1 MASKETTEYL
11 AFGPSV
17 NLRKLFGFD
26 PSPEKPKPVRIR
38 YRMDRIFGTLIL
50 DVTTTSRIP
59 RPITLRRSWGGQ
71 RLLKIRR
78 GYYGHPRG
86 MTPTGRMCYEV
97 TEILQGLIDLGGG
110 SYFSISQPTPI
121 TPLLGD
127 PAPGYPKE
135 LRLEYEL
142 RGRNG
147 IEIRNEAQGYLTKP
161 LYLEAKPVISPII
174 FIVSATY
181 GMTPTGR
188 NERLLAINKLL
199 SRADIT
205 ARKLNMG
212 ELTKKEDR
220 KILRNKPALLAEKKV
235 LQSIN
240 SPAYTLA
247 PI

>member
-26 PSPEKPKPVRIR
+26 PSPEKPKQVRIR

-147 IEIRNEAQGYLTKP
+147 IEIRTEAQVG
-161 LYLEAKPVISPII
+161 A
-174 FIVSATY
+174 
-181 GMTPTGR
+181 
-188 NERLLAINKLL
+188 
-199 SRADIT
+199 
-205 ARKLNMG
+205 
-212 ELTKKEDR
+212 
-220 KILRNKPALLAEKKV
+220 
-235 LQSIN
+235 
-240 SPAYTLA
+240 
-247 PI
+247 